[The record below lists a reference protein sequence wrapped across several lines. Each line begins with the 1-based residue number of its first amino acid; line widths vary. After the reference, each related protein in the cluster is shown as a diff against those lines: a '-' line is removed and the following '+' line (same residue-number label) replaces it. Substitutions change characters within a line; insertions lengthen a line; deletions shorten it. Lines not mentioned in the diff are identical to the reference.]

1 MEIRCNELSDISET
15 LRKTGVTQKQL
26 LKAEQKNHRELLGML
41 KNKQTR
47 HEFVSSSNLEQTE
60 SCPDKV
66 ANQLVLRLN
75 FCLQ

>member
-1 MEIRCNELSDISET
+1 MSET
-15 LRKTGVTQKQL
+15 LRETCVTQKQL
-26 LKAEQKNHRELLGML
+26 LKAEQKSHRELPGMR

-60 SCPDKV
+60 SCAGKV
-66 ANQLVLRLN
+66 PNQLVLRLD